1 MELKQVIVVRSDL
14 GMGKGKIAAQAS
26 HASLEAYEKA
36 KKKNPQWVEQWK
48 ASGQTK
54 VVVKAGGEAE
64 LLALFE
70 RVKNILPAAL
80 IRDAGRTQIEEGS
93 LTCLGIGPAPEAE
106 INKFT
111 KDLKLL

>member
-14 GMGKGKIAAQAS
+14 GMGKGKISSQVA

-36 KKKNPQWVEQWK
+36 KKKNPAWVEQWK

-54 VVVKAGGEAE
+54 VVVKIEGDAE
-64 LLALFE
+64 LLGLFE
-70 RVKNILPAAL
+70 RVKNILPCAL

-93 LTCLGIGPAPEAE
+93 LTCLGIGPAPEPE

-111 KDLKLL
+111 KELKLL